1 QLANQRLS
9 LRVPPPCLPT
19 DFSLT
24 GVPTD
29 QRDTTRQADSRV
41 RLVSEPVRST
51 KRASKSPQPCCD
63 LLTTRKKKLG
73 YMAMTCCSSK
83 PISMCGNAIGNS
95 ENIDGYLTMG
105 RREWQTL
112 SGRNWHVSY
121 LNISTRRNG
130 FLR

>member
-83 PISMCGNAIGNS
+83 FIRVKRYRSRIKQVNTSAA
-95 ENIDGYLTMG
+95 
-105 RREWQTL
+105 R
-112 SGRNWHVSY
+112 
-121 LNISTRRNG
+121 
-130 FLR
+130 LRVWYDLYRASDAE